1 MEVQHRPNSYEYSDS
16 LNLGGG
22 EPYRPASFLQPNAEP
37 QGVVAGGSSEVSNA
51 VPPQNEQDAIEDYSY
66 SYESVEYDSEPS
78 QSDNS
83 MSLDEEVAPANI
95 EEGSDQDTEELV
107 VMENNSLE
115 NQASEEEISAIQ
127 MAEANNSDESRRSRP
142 EHRASCEFCGFTTC
156 RKEILGNN
164 EKADHHERELGE
176 RARRQETKYSCEHC
190 DYGSNSIVEIEDHSH
205 THVAQFVSNDQ
216 NIPGLYLHNLI
227 GFYTCTSCPHNII
240 QEDKENKI
248 NNTKVSSA

>member
-1 MEVQHRPNSYEYSDS
+1 MDPIPRVRPAVTNEQTVMMGRWLKHEFDIARMEVQHRPNSYEYSDS

-127 MAEANNSDESRRSRP
+127 MAEANNSDESRRSRLLP
-142 EHRASCEFCGFTTC
+142 QLLLSPSIELPANSVASQLAAKKFSGTMKRQITMSENSESGPAAKKRNTPASTATTAATQ
-156 RKEILGNN
+156 L
-164 EKADHHERELGE
+164 
-176 RARRQETKYSCEHC
+176 
-190 DYGSNSIVEIEDHSH
+190 
-205 THVAQFVSNDQ
+205 
-216 NIPGLYLHNLI
+216 
-227 GFYTCTSCPHNII
+227 
-240 QEDKENKI
+240 
-248 NNTKVSSA
+248 